1 MIIGFSDYLFVIC
14 YIQLAIRRSYNST
27 EGEANHVEESVD
39 CIHDFFEGR
48 QAGAGIPL
56 ISSFSTHHT

>member
-1 MIIGFSDYLFVIC
+1 MIIGFSAYLFVIR

-27 EGEANHVEESVD
+27 GGEANHVAESVD

-48 QAGAGIPL
+48 QAGADISL
-56 ISSFSTHHT
+56 ISSFSTHHA